1 MSRVLVAAAFL
12 GSVAFAADL
21 PVVASHLAT
30 GPNSHVQLT
39 NTGSQTVN
47 AWSLAVTTPAGS
59 NGTHQ
64 VIETVDAYLSETTRV
79 VVGMPEQLNALLPGQ
94 TREIALDPLPA
105 DATVRVLAV
114 VLEDDTAAGEMD
126 MIRAIFERRVIERD
140 ELQRVIATFADVLG
154 SGRGIPALQ
163 ELKRRFDVSAREES
177 TPHRAAREAVESY
190 LQRVTAENAGQIEQL
205 LRQYVALVERQH
217 ELAVRHSRWITA
229 PR

>member
-30 GPNSHVQLT
+30 GPGSHVQLA

-47 AWSLAVTTPAGS
+47 AWCLAVTTPAGS
-59 NGTHQ
+59 NGTQQ
-64 VIETVDAYLSETTRV
+64 VVETVDAYLSEMTRG

-105 DATVRVLAV
+105 GATVRVLAV
-114 VLEDDTAAGEMD
+114 VLEDDTAAGD
-126 MIRAIFERRVIERD
+126 IDIIRAIFERRVIERD
-140 ELQRVIATFADVLG
+140 ELQRVIGTFADVLG

-163 ELKRRFDVSAREES
+163 ELKRRFDVSAPEES
-177 TPHRAAREAVESY
+177 TPHRAARDAVESY
-190 LQRVTAENAGQIEQL
+190 LQRVTAENAEQIEQL

-217 ELAVRHSRWITA
+217 QLAVRHSRWITA

>member
-1 MSRVLVAAAFL
+1 MLVAAAFL

-21 PVVASHLAT
+21 PVVATHLVT
-30 GPNSHVQLT
+30 GPSSHVQLT

-59 NGTHQ
+59 GAHQ
-64 VIETVDAYLSETTRV
+64 VVETVDAYLSEATRG
-79 VVGMPEQLNALLPGQ
+79 VVGMPERLNALLPGQ

-105 DATVRVLAV
+105 DATVRALAV
-114 VLEDDTAAGEMD
+114 VLEDDTAVGDAD
-126 MIRAIFERRVIERD
+126 TIRSIFERRAIERD
-140 ELQRVIATFADVLG
+140 ELHRVIGTFADVLA

-163 ELKRRFDVSAREES
+163 ELKRRFDVSAPEES

-190 LQRVTAENAGQIEQL
+190 LRRVTAENADQIEQL

>member
-1 MSRVLVAAAFL
+1 MLVAAAFL

-21 PVVASHLAT
+21 PVVATHLVT
-30 GPNSHVQLT
+30 GPSSHVQLT

-59 NGTHQ
+59 GTHQ
-64 VIETVDAYLSETTRV
+64 VVETVDAYLSEATRG
-79 VVGMPEQLNALLPGQ
+79 VVGMPERLNALLPGQ

-105 DATVRVLAV
+105 DATVRALAV
-114 VLEDDTAAGEMD
+114 VLEDDTAVGDAD
-126 MIRAIFERRVIERD
+126 TIRSIFERRAIERD
-140 ELQRVIATFADVLG
+140 ELHRVIGTFADVLG

-163 ELKRRFDVSAREES
+163 ELKRRFDVSAPEES

-190 LQRVTAENAGQIEQL
+190 LRRVTAENADQIEQL
-205 LRQYVALVERQH
+205 LRQYVAVVERQH
-217 ELAVRHSRWITA
+217 ELAVRHSRWITS